1 MLFPSVAFAVFLP
14 LVFAAYWLAGTS
26 RTRLQNILLI
36 VAGLVFYGW
45 WDYRFVALLLATT
58 GFDYYA
64 GLQLGRLTDER
75 KRRIFFLASVFINL
89 TALCFFKYFN
99 FFSENFAGLM
109 RHVGWRVDAFTL
121 DILLPIGISF
131 YTFHSLSYVI
141 DVYYRR
147 TPACRD
153 ASAFFAFISFFPLLV
168 AGPIV
173 RAKWFLPQFEQPRR
187 FQDSH
192 ARDGLRQMLW
202 GFFKKMVI
210 ADSCAPFVNKFFGHY
225 DTQPAANLVAGAILF
240 TFQIYGDFS
249 GYSDIAIGTSR
260 LFGFSIPPNFHYPF
274 FSRDIA
280 EYWRRWHISLA
291 SWFRDYLFTPL
302 SLTFRHWER
311 WGVALA
317 MLINFLLVGLWHGAS
332 WTFVVWGGLHA
343 AYFMPLILFRRNM
356 DNYGI
361 PAEGKWLPSL
371 RSILAMMLTFALIT
385 FALIFFRAPDIHTA
399 AGYVRHMVSAP
410 WGTMTV
416 ERRTWLFIFIML
428 IAEWL
433 QRDKIHPLQIESLR
447 WRPLRWSVYFV
458 LGLVTF
464 YFGAQ
469 PQTFIYFQF

>member
-1 MLFPSVAFAVFLP
+1 MLFPSTAFAVFLP
-14 LVFAAYWLAGTS
+14 LVFILYWLIGARRVRG
-26 RTRLQNILLI
+26 QNLLLI

-58 GFDYYA
+58 GFDYFV
-64 GLQLGRLTDER
+64 GLKLGSLQDDR
-75 KRRIFFLASVFINL
+75 KRKILFIVCIAVNL
-89 TALCFFKYFN
+89 GALCFFKYFN
-99 FFSENFAGLM
+99 FFSESFSILM
-109 RHVGWRVDAFTL
+109 GKLGWRVDAFTL
-121 DILLPIGISF
+121 DLLLPIGISF

-141 DVYYRR
+141 DVYHER
-147 TPACRD
+147 TPVCKD

-173 RAKWFLPQFEQPRR
+173 RAKTFLPQFEQRR
-187 FQDSH
+187 AFQDAE

-210 ADSCAPFVNKFFGHY
+210 ADGCAPFVNNFFDHY
-225 DTQPAANLVAGAILF
+225 VSHSSANLVAGAILF

-260 LFGFSIPPNFHYPF
+260 IFGFSIPPNFHYPF

-302 SLTFRHWER
+302 SISFRYWDK

-317 MLINFLLVGLWHGAS
+317 MLINFLLVGLWHGAN

-343 AYFMPLILFRRNM
+343 IYFMPLILLRRNM
-356 DNYGI
+356 SHYGV

-371 RSILAMMLTFALIT
+371 RDFFAMLATFALIT
-385 FALIFFRAPDIHTA
+385 FALVFFRAPNVHDAI
-399 AGYVRHMVSAP
+399 GYLLNMFRTP
-410 WGTMTV
+410 WGSMDV
-416 ERRTWLFIFIML
+416 ERRTWLFIAAML
-428 IAEWL
+428 LAEWI
-433 QRDKIHPLQIESLR
+433 QRDKVHPLQIEAIR
-447 WRPLRWSVYFV
+447 VRPLRWSVYML